1 MAKHPWRVAALL
13 YLAVAIVYTWPLA
26 VSPSRVLAA
35 PQGPGDPYLNA
46 WILGWDLDTITT
58 QPRALLTGRVFNANI
73 FHPAA
78 TTLAYSDHLLVPAV
92 VVSPV
97 YLATRSVTLCYN
109 LVLFGSLLASALAM
123 FAFARALT
131 RAPVAALAA
140 GLVWGFWPFHF
151 SHLIHLQLQGM
162 YFLPLA
168 FLFLHRLVA
177 SRRVLDAV
185 CLGAAVGLQA
195 ATSIYIGVIGAVGLA
210 VAGVVLGVS
219 VGRWRNGRLITRIVL
234 AVIVAVLVV
243 APLAWPYLDVQ
254 RREGF
259 VRNLYQAGLN
269 EASATSYLRVAPDN
283 LLYGRTGLLRP
294 APAAEARGEKI
305 GVERELFVGFT
316 VMLLALFAVWQLGVR
331 ERRAVVWPLVSL
343 VVVGFVLSLG
353 PDGVRPLYAWLHAH
367 VFGFQAIRAPARF
380 GVLVAFGCAGL
391 AALALDAMAARR
403 PRLVWLALAAI
414 ALEYANAPLP
424 LVPAPETASA
434 VGAWLRD
441 APGPGAVIYLPLGL
455 DAENTPFMLESL
467 QHRRPI
473 VNGYSGQR
481 PSFFTS
487 LVDTMRE
494 FPSADALW
502 TLRDLDVRFVVATG
516 PIAPI
521 TGLTPLV
528 KRATF
533 ANRTIYELVWT
544 PEIEDGLA
552 RPDLP
557 APPLPPPTLPFAAGE
572 VARYRILWG
581 SSPSMALSAGDIV
594 LTVQLAAPPLAREGE
609 SLQFELAATPAPW
622 VSAFF
627 DARDRFISLTRADLL
642 PTLHVQQ
649 IREGRRVLDR
659 VAAFDPARRV
669 VRSANGPPDAAA
681 TAPGLP
687 LAPGARDPLSAF
699 YYARAVPLTAGA
711 TVRIPVN
718 DFGRSRVVELRAGGE
733 EPVTAEGRSQTALR
747 LEGRI
752 EYRIEHRR
760 SPRTTLWLSTDG
772 RRIPLVIEIDAP
784 FGQFRAELVEY
795 RAGTGQ

>member
-1 MAKHPWRVAALL
+1 MAKHPWRVAVLI
-13 YLAVAIVYTWPLA
+13 YLAAAVIYTWPLA
-26 VSPSRVLAA
+26 ASPARVLAA

-58 QPRALLTGRVFNANI
+58 QPAALLTGRVFNANI

-78 TTLAYSDHLLVPAV
+78 TTLAYSDHLLLPAL

-97 YLATRSVTLCYN
+97 YLATRSLALCYN

-168 FLFLHRLVA
+168 FLYLHRLVA
-177 SRRVLDAV
+177 SRRATDAV

-195 ATSIYIGVIGAVGLA
+195 ATSIYIGVIGAVGLV
-210 VAGVVLGVS
+210 VAGTVLGVS
-219 VGRWRNGRLITRIVL
+219 VGRWRNGRLLARLAL
-234 AVIVAVLVV
+234 AVIIAGLVA
-243 APLAWPYLDVQ
+243 APVAWPYLEVQ

-269 EASATSYLRVAPDN
+269 AATATSYLRVAPDN

-294 APAAEARGEKI
+294 TLVSESQGEKT

-316 VMLLALFAVWQLGVR
+316 VTLLGLFAIWQLGVR
-331 ERRAVVWPLVSL
+331 ERRAVVWPLASL
-343 VVVGFVLSLG
+343 AVLGFALSLG
-353 PDGVRPLYAWLHAH
+353 PDGIRPLYAWLHAH

-391 AALALDAMAARR
+391 AAVALDAMAARR
-403 PRLVWLALAAI
+403 PRLAWLLLAAI
-414 ALEYANAPLP
+414 AVEYVNAPLP
-424 LVPAPETASA
+424 LVPAPEMATP
-434 VGAWLRD
+434 VGAWLKA
-441 APGPGAVIYLPLGL
+441 APGPGAVLYLPLGL

-487 LVDTMRE
+487 LVDAMRE

-502 TLRDLDVRFVVATG
+502 TLRDLDVRFVVTTG
-516 PIAPI
+516 PILPPS
-521 TGLTPLV
+521 GLTPLV

-533 ANRTIYELVWT
+533 ANRTIYELIWT
-544 PEIEDGLA
+544 PAIEDGLA
-552 RPDLP
+552 RPAMP
-557 APPLPPPTLPFAAGE
+557 APPAPPPTLPFAAGE
-572 VARYRILWG
+572 VARYRVLWG
-581 SSPSMALSAGDIV
+581 SSPSMALSAGDVV
-594 LTVQLAAPPLAREGE
+594 LSVQSPAPPLARAGE
-609 SLQFELAATPAPW
+609 ALQFEMAATTAPW
-622 VSAFF
+622 VSGFF
-627 DARDRFISLTRADLL
+627 DARDRFISLTGGDLL
-642 PTLHVQQ
+642 PMLHVQQ

-659 VAAFDPARRV
+659 AAVFDYVHRV
-669 VRSANGPPDAAA
+669 VRAGNGRPDAVE

-699 YYARAVPLTAGA
+699 YYARAIPLAAGA
-711 TVRIPVN
+711 TLRFPVN
-718 DFGRSRVVELRAGGE
+718 DVGRSLTVELRAGHE
-733 EPVTAEGRSQTALR
+733 EIVTAEGRSQPALR
-747 LEGRI
+747 VEARI
-752 EYRIEHRR
+752 EYRIEHRP
-760 SPRTTLWLSTDG
+760 SPRATLWLSTDG

-784 FGQFRAELVEY
+784 FGRFRAELVEY
-795 RAGTGQ
+795 RAGAGR